1 MKKSMNAL
9 KVLTVLAAVVVL
21 FGCNPAEKATDSASM
36 LIIESVLGYTADGTA
51 AAFLESDVEENDGV
65 NPAYVQTDTAA
76 ITLRAE
82 LLNPDSLTGPS
93 QYNDILLT
101 AYNVT
106 YLDTTG
112 APTGIADLT
121 GSLSSILCEIGRSTT
136 VSLPVVLNSA
146 KLAAPLSGL
155 VGSPNTLNVV
165 AQIELIGQ
173 DLVNKEV
180 RTVGNLTIIFA
191 DYLDVAPP
199 SPAPIK
205 K

>member
-1 MKKSMNAL
+1 MKKTMNAL

-51 AAFLESDVEENDGV
+51 AAFLESDTV
-65 NPAYVQTDTAA
+65 A

-93 QYNDILLT
+93 QYNDVLLT
-101 AYNVT
+101 GYNVV

-112 APTGIADLT
+112 APAGIADLT

-155 VGSPNTLNVV
+155 VGSSNTLNTV

-191 DYLDVAPP
+191 DYLDGA
-199 SPAPIK
+199 PAPAASGNQ
-205 K
+205 